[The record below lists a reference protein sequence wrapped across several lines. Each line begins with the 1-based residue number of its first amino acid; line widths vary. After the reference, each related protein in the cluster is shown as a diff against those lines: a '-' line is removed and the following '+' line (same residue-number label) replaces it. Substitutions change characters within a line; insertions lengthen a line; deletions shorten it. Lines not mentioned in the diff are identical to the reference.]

1 MDYYSTLGLKKGASQ
16 EEIKKAYRSM
26 AMKHHPDRGGDEKK
40 FKEISQAYDV
50 LSDPQKKNMV
60 DSGIDPLNPNQG
72 FGNQSGPFEFHF
84 GGGPP
89 PGMEDIFNH
98 FGFGFQQ
105 RSRRN
110 QTVSINVEIT
120 LEDVLLGKDLDAELV
135 LPNGSK
141 KIISITIPKGVETGT
156 QIKYPRMGDAS
167 MPDRPPGDLIVNVRV
182 LPHMKFRRE
191 GDNIVTEKS
200 IDVWDAILGTS
211 INIDTLLGKT
221 LSITIPAGTQP
232 ETVFSCQGE
241 GLPNARTGR
250 PGAMLVKLKIR
261 IPKNLTPEN
270 KNKIKQLKNEF

>member
-1 MDYYSTLGLKKGASQ
+1 MDYYATLGLKRGASQ

-60 DSGIDPLNPNQG
+60 DSGMDPLNQNQG
-72 FGNQSGPFEFHF
+72 FGQHSGPFEFHM
-84 GGGPP
+84 GGVP
-89 PGMEDIFNH
+89 PGMEDIFHH

-105 RSRRN
+105 RTRRN
-110 QTVSINVEIT
+110 QSVSINVEIT
-120 LEDVLLGKDLDAELV
+120 LEDVMLGKDLDAELV

-141 KIISITIPKGVETGT
+141 KIISINIPKGVETGT
-156 QIKYPRMGDAS
+156 QIKYPRMGDGS
-167 MPDRPPGDLIVNVRV
+167 ITDRPPGDLIVNVRV

-221 LSITIPAGTQP
+221 LNINIPAGTQP

-241 GLPNARTGR
+241 GLPNPRSGR
-250 PGAMLVKLKIR
+250 QGSMLVKVKVR
-261 IPKNLTPEN
+261 IPKNISAETR
-270 KNKIKQLKNEF
+270 NKIKGLKNEL

>member
-1 MDYYSTLGLKKGASQ
+1 MDYYSTLGLKRGASQ

-40 FKEISQAYDV
+40 FKEISQAYEV
-50 LSDPQKKNMV
+50 LSDPQKKSMV
-60 DSGIDPLNPNQG
+60 DSGLDPLNPNQN

-84 GGGPP
+84 GGQH

-105 RSRRN
+105 RVRRN
-110 QTVSINVEIT
+110 QSVSITVEIT
-120 LEDVLLGKDLDAELV
+120 LEDVMMGKDLDAELV

-141 KIISITIPKGVETGT
+141 KIISITIPKGVETGS
-156 QIKYPRMGDAS
+156 QIKYPRMGDDS
-167 MPDRPPGDLIVNVRV
+167 IPDRPPGDLIVNVRV
-182 LPHMKFRRE
+182 LPHMRFRRE
-191 GDNIVTEKS
+191 ADNLVTEKS

-221 LSITIPAGTQP
+221 LNINIPAGTQP

-241 GLPNARTGR
+241 GLPNSRTGR
-250 PGAMLVKLKIR
+250 LGAMLVKLKIK
-261 IPKNLTPEN
+261 IPKNLTPEHR
-270 KNKIKQLKNEF
+270 NKIRQLKNEL